1 MIFFPSL
8 LFLVSDDSYVLF
20 FNNKYTIRYEKR
32 YEKTVRKFTIYN
44 KQLYIYIIFE
54 ISMFRY
60 VKKIS
65 IFLFYLL
72 TINKYIL
79 IKLCIRSF
87 RS

>member
-1 MIFFPSL
+1 MIFFPPFYFL
-8 LFLVSDDSYVLF
+8 LAMILFL
-20 FNNKYTIRYEKR
+20 TINTRFDTQR